1 MCTFKEFYQAYPRHE
16 KPRPAE
22 RAFNRLTQSERLQAL
37 EDCQKRFIGRQK
49 CFIPLPATYL
59 NAHEWEGDLP
69 PTMEVKSEWPQG
81 FDPSRD
87 CRPNESLEQCRW
99 RAWAK
104 Y

>member
-1 MCTFKEFYQAYPRHE
+1 MCTFKEFYSAYPRHE

-69 PTMEVKSEWPQG
+69 PQMEQKEDLSKKPLHASQRLWKP
-81 FDPSRD
+81 D
-87 CRPNESLEQCRW
+87 
-99 RAWAK
+99 
-104 Y
+104 